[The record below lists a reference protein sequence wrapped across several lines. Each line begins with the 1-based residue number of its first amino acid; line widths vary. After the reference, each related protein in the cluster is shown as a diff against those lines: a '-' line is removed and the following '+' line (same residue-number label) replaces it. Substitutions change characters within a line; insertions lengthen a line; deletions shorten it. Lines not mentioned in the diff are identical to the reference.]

1 MGQKSKI
8 HNNSCQ
14 VFHETQPTNMIV
26 ERTKYAVLCG
36 PQRTSNSDPK
46 TRLNL
51 TQSSYGITIKHCVF
65 KSATK
70 VQRIFSFWKWLGT
83 KAFSTPPERIAAS
96 RSSAHDRK
104 KMPWMKSIQ
113 LDTNTIYIYIH
124 IYIYVYVWCRYVYI
138 YICGVYIYILLYM
151 VCIYIYQ

>member
-113 LDTNTIYIYIH
+113 LDTNTIYIYTH

-138 YICGVYIYILLYM
+138 YMWCVYIYYYIWC
-151 VCIYIYQ
+151 VYIYQ